1 HFFGVGEIA
10 DLILIVA
17 GSVMLGATAADIAK
31 ELGGFAKYSLG
42 AESESDLD
50 EGAQHFANAVVKG
63 GLNLISTILLRRFA
77 QRGQKPFRE
86 NYVKPWT
93 PAAGPPLNSTPGKWF
108 YRRRFIRDRPDLRR
122 SGPMRGNTSSE
133 GDVWVSNR
141 PQDYRGAS
149 HPMALERLKTY
160 RHESFHSFLTPKLQ
174 LLRNLR
180 VQLREGA
187 YAKSHLLRYLEEAL
201 AEAWGRL
208 GTVGD
213 LPRAISFPI
222 DKGYVTLGQMGQEA
236 AGIAEGAVNVGG
248 TIYRVFFDHGSS
260 DKKVRFTYDDVV
272 AEQEE

>member
-1 HFFGVGEIA
+1 
-10 DLILIVA
+10 
-17 GSVMLGATAADIAK
+17 
-31 ELGGFAKYSLG
+31 
-42 AESESDLD
+42 
-50 EGAQHFANAVVKG
+50 
-63 GLNLISTILLRRFA
+63 
-77 QRGQKPFRE
+77 
-86 NYVKPWT
+86 
-93 PAAGPPLNSTPGKWF
+93 
-108 YRRRFIRDRPDLRR
+108 
-122 SGPMRGNTSSE
+122 
-133 GDVWVSNR
+133 
-141 PQDYRGAS
+141 
-149 HPMALERLKTY
+149 MALERLKTY